1 MNRYFYILSV
11 CFLII
16 SCSQK
21 PSQTERDYI
30 KNLEEKN
37 KVLEKELNEVKSNF
51 ESKYVP
57 QETKQKSKIS
67 NEYFSI
73 GSTEDELLEVMGDP
87 TSYYALGPSL
97 KRFVYGSSS
106 VTLVEGKV
114 DSYTNSDGNLKVKV
128 KR

>member
-21 PSQTERDYI
+21 PSQAERDYI

-37 KVLEKELNEVKSNF
+37 KVLEKELNEVKSNS

-128 KR
+128 KK